1 MKGNGEECT
10 KEPTCDRHKEVLQG
24 KFILRRRE
32 KKDQEGHQKIASPPK
47 VQILCRLIL
56 VWSVVVSFWQRLL
69 QVDSFSFWQAFRLS
83 HLGTAT
89 FEPSL
94 KQATQK

>member
-32 KKDQEGHQKIASPPK
+32 KKDQEGHQKNCISTK
-47 VQILCRLIL
+47 GTDIVSLDFG
-56 VWSVVVSFWQRLL
+56 VVGGGVFL
-69 QVDSFSFWQAFRLS
+69 AEAP
-83 HLGTAT
+83 LG
-89 FEPSL
+89 
-94 KQATQK
+94 